1 MRKMSRRFYVRRA
14 RSDLKCG
21 GQPLLLLARLNR
33 ITPDWV
39 SRRPG
44 IPLPWLR
51 FPLSHPVIDK
61 IGLSKTLEQNK
72 IQEEAV

>member
-1 MRKMSRRFYVRRA
+1 M
-14 RSDLKCG
+14 
-21 GQPLLLLARLNR
+21 LLLARLNR